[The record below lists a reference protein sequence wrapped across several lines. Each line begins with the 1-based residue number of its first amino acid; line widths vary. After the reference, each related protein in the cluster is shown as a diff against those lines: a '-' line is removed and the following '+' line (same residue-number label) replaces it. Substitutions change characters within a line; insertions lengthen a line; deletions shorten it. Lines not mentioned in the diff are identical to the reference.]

1 MGAFTH
7 IKTQA
12 EVSGTPEAH
21 APVHSAANFQ
31 AFLDEHLQR
40 ELLRFT
46 TAGSVD
52 DGKSTLIGR
61 LLHDTKAVYED
72 QLASIK
78 QSRVNRAAGPID
90 FSLLTD
96 GLRAEREQGITID
109 VAYRYFSTSKRKFII
124 ADTPGHEQYT
134 RNMATGAS
142 TADLAI
148 VLIDGSKG
156 LLSQSRRHTYIAS
169 LLRIPHVVAAINKM
183 DLVNYDEA
191 AYKKISADYLELA
204 ARLGIKKTQVIPM
217 SALEGDNVVAH
228 STHMPWYTGPTLL
241 EYLET
246 VPLEQAAEEQS
257 RNRTSMRFP
266 VQLVVRPDANFRGF
280 AGQVASGVLHVGD
293 EVLALPS
300 GRKTHIDS
308 IVTYDGELQEVSVG
322 KPVTVRLKDEI
333 DLSRGEMLVSPDAPP
348 KVSRNFSAKV
358 VWLHA
363 DPLQPGRT
371 YLAKHTSRLV
381 RVRARAI
388 HYRVDMHTLEQLPAA
403 QLEMNDIASVDFVSN
418 LPIMFD
424 SYATNRTMGSM
435 ILIDAVTHATVGA
448 VMIERDLGSSSVE
461 LVVAPTTQVQ
471 PLILAQASTGTRG
484 IVQVLRDRNVPFVVL
499 DDPYI
504 AESALGTAVRVAQ
517 LAGRTAVYSGGA
529 ISKETIQ
536 QIEQFLPQARWIQV
550 PAGPLDPTTFIQ
562 SLDQVLHWEGAE
574 GKES

>member
-1 MGAFTH
+1 MVTATDIHTH
-7 IKTQA
+7 SKSSK
-12 EVSGTPEAH
+12 E
-21 APVHSAANFQ
+21 FQ
-31 AFLDEHLQR
+31 DFLDEHLER

-78 QSRVNRAAGPID
+78 QSRINRAAGPID

-109 VAYRYFSTSKRKFII
+109 VAYRYFSTSRRKFII

-142 TADLAI
+142 TADVAI

-183 DLVNYDEA
+183 DLVGYDEA
-191 AYKKISADYLELA
+191 TCKKITADFFDLA
-204 ARLGIKKTQVIPM
+204 QRLGIHNPQVIPH
-217 SALEGDNVVAH
+217 SALEGDNVVT
-228 STHMPWYTGPTLL
+228 SSKNMPWYTGPTLL

-246 VPLEQAAEEQS
+246 VPLQQAAEERD
-257 RNRTSMRFP
+257 RNRTSLRFP

-280 AGQVASGVLHVGD
+280 AGQVASGILRVGD

-300 GRKTHIDS
+300 GQKTHIDS
-308 IVTYDGELQEVSVG
+308 IITYDGELPEVSVG
-322 KPVTVRLKDEI
+322 IPITVRLKDEI
-333 DLSRGEMLVSPDAPP
+333 DLSRGEMLVSPNTPP

-371 YLAKHTSRLV
+371 YLAKHTSRVV

-424 SYATNRTMGSM
+424 AYAVNRTMGSM

-448 VMIERDLGSSSVE
+448 VMLERDLGTSSVD
-461 LVVAPTTQVQ
+461 LVVAPTSQVH
-471 PLILAQASTGTRG
+471 PLILAHDGTGTRG
-484 IVQVLRDRNVPFVVL
+484 IVQILRDRNIPYVVL

-504 AESALGTAVRVAQ
+504 PTSALACAVRVAQ
-517 LAGRTAVYSGGA
+517 LAGRTAVYSGA
-529 ISKETIQ
+529 EITREIIQ

-550 PAGPLDPTTFIQ
+550 PAGPLNSTAFIQ
-562 SLDQVLHWEGAE
+562 QLDQMLHWDNSER
-574 GKES
+574 KES